1 MEGEKPGTDLEEL
14 IGRLRLHQPPP
25 SPCAGDP
32 STAATPNAGELFKP
46 RRAAVLICLFRGSAG
61 ELRVIL
67 TKRSSSLSTHS
78 GEQIALLLGRCFYAG
93 SHGRDQSGSMLKVV
107 SQ

>member
-1 MEGEKPGTDLEEL
+1 MEREKPVTDLEAL

-25 SPCAGDP
+25 SQYAGDP
-32 STAATPNAGELFKP
+32 STAATPDAGELFKP

-78 GEQIALLLGRCFYAG
+78 GE
-93 SHGRDQSGSMLKVV
+93 
-107 SQ
+107 